1 MSRIFKRFKKDRAGR
16 LSNLPATHGDSSDAS
31 SAPTRSQPS
40 AEPPAQ
46 ALASRPAEKIGLFE
60 LAKGKHNDEKTID
73 VVAVHGLQGDSYQT
87 WTHENGTM
95 WLESILPDK
104 IPYARIMTF
113 GYSSTVAFSSSAAQL
128 EDKSIELINRLTM
141 KRASVE
147 NGSTRPI
154 IFVCHSLGGILV
166 KKALILAHERSSD
179 THYRNILDNT
189 KAIAFLGVPHRGADA
204 AWWFGFAASSLQGAT
219 LGMTHTA
226 LVKDLQK
233 ASPTLATIS
242 KQFVDRGKSLKI
254 YTFYETRK
262 LSGVVVCHMCS
273 FMFLLLIYYRL
284 LMSSQ
289 HSSIFQ
295 MKSYS
300 R

>member
-1 MSRIFKRFKKDRAGR
+1 MSKIFNRFKKGRAGR
-16 LSNLPATHGDSSDAS
+16 VSNLPATRSESSNAS
-31 SAPTRSQPS
+31 SAPALSQNS
-40 AEPPAQ
+40 AEPPTHAP
-46 ALASRPAEKIGLFE
+46 ASQHPQSAGKIGLFE
-60 LAKGKHNDEKTID
+60 LAKGKHDDEKTID
-73 VVAVHGLQGDSYQT
+73 VVAVHGLQGDLYQT

-113 GYSSTVAFSSSAAQL
+113 GYNSAIAFSSSEAML

-141 KRASVE
+141 KRSSVG

-154 IFVCHSLGGILV
+154 VFVCHSLGGILV
-166 KKALILAHERSSD
+166 KRALILAHERSSD

-204 AWWFGFAASSLQGAT
+204 AWWATFAANSLKGAT
-219 LGMTHTA
+219 LGMTTHTA
-226 LVKDLQK
+226 LAKDLQK
-233 ASPTLATIS
+233 ASPTLAAIS

-262 LSGVVVCHMCS
+262 LSGIVVCHIRS
-273 FMFLLLIYYRL
+273 FLFLVLI
-284 LMSSQ
+284 
-289 HSSIFQ
+289 
-295 MKSYS
+295 
-300 R
+300 

>member
-1 MSRIFKRFKKDRAGR
+1 MSKLINRFKKGRAGR
-16 LSNLPATHGDSSDAS
+16 VSNLPATCGESS
-31 SAPTRSQPS
+31 SASALSQNS

-46 ALASRPAEKIGLFE
+46 APASQHPQPAGKAGLFE
-60 LAKGKHNDEKTID
+60 LAKGKHDDEKTID
-73 VVAVHGLQGDSYQT
+73 VVAVHGLQGDLYQT

-113 GYSSTVAFSSSAAQL
+113 GYNSAIAFSSSEAML
-128 EDKSIELINRLTM
+128 EDKSMELINRLSM
-141 KRASVE
+141 KRTSVG

-154 IFVCHSLGGILV
+154 VFVCHSLGGILV

-179 THYRNILDNT
+179 THYRTILDNT

-204 AWWFGFAASSLQGAT
+204 AWWATFAANSLKGAT
-219 LGMTHTA
+219 LGMATHTA
-226 LVKDLQK
+226 LVKNLQK

-262 LSGVVVCHMCS
+262 LSGIVVCHIRS
-273 FMFLLLIYYRL
+273 FLFLVLI
-284 LMSSQ
+284 
-289 HSSIFQ
+289 
-295 MKSYS
+295 
-300 R
+300 

>member
-1 MSRIFKRFKKDRAGR
+1 MPKIFNRFKKDRAGR
-16 LSNLPATHGDSSDAS
+16 PSNLPATRDESSDA
-31 SAPTRSQPS
+31 PS
-40 AEPPAQ
+40 ASALSQISLSAEQSTSIQAPASQ
-46 ALASRPAEKIGLFE
+46 HPQPAEKIGLFE
-60 LAKGKHNDEKTID
+60 LAKGKHDDEKTID

-113 GYSSTVAFSSSAAQL
+113 GYNSTIAFSGSAAKL
-128 EDKSIELINRLTM
+128 EDKSIELINRLTI
-141 KRASVE
+141 KRSSVE

-154 IFVCHSLGGILV
+154 VFVCHSLGGILV
-166 KKALILAHERSSD
+166 KKALILAHERSLD

-204 AWWFGFAASSLQGAT
+204 AWWFGFAASSLKGVT
-219 LGMTHTA
+219 LGVSTHTA

-242 KQFVDRGKSLKI
+242 KQFVNRGKSLKI

-262 LSGVVVCHMCS
+262 LSGIVVCHLRS
-273 FMFLLLIYYRL
+273 FSFSVLIYSRL
-284 LMSSQ
+284 LMKNQ
-289 HSSIFQ
+289 PF
-295 MKSYS
+295 
-300 R
+300 

>member
-1 MSRIFKRFKKDRAGR
+1 MSKLLNKFKKDRTGR
-16 LSNLPATHGDSSDAS
+16 PSNLPAESSNAS
-31 SAPTRSQPS
+31 SASALSQNS
-40 AEPPAQ
+40 AEPPTQ
-46 ALASRPAEKIGLFE
+46 APTSQHPQHPQPAEKIGLFE
-60 LAKGKHNDEKTID
+60 LAKGKHDDEKTID

-113 GYSSTVAFSSSAAQL
+113 GYNSIIAFSSSEAKL

-141 KRASVE
+141 KRSAVE

-154 IFVCHSLGGILV
+154 VFVCHSLGGILV

-189 KAIAFLGVPHRGADA
+189 KGIAFLGVPHRGADA
-204 AWWFGFAASSLQGAT
+204 AWWFNFAASSLKGAT
-219 LGMTHTA
+219 LGMSTHTA

-262 LSGVVVCHMCS
+262 LSGVVVCHIRS
-273 FMFLLLIYYRL
+273 FLTFVLI
-284 LMSSQ
+284 
-289 HSSIFQ
+289 
-295 MKSYS
+295 
-300 R
+300 

>member
-1 MSRIFKRFKKDRAGR
+1 MSKIFNRFKKGRAGR
-16 LSNLPATHGDSSDAS
+16 VSNLPATRGESS
-31 SAPTRSQPS
+31 SASAQSQNS
-40 AEPPAQ
+40 AEPPTQAPASQHAQ
-46 ALASRPAEKIGLFE
+46 PAGKAGLFE
-60 LAKGKHNDEKTID
+60 LAKGKHDDEKTID
-73 VVAVHGLQGDSYQT
+73 VVAVHGLQGDLYQT

-113 GYSSTVAFSSSAAQL
+113 GYNSAIAFSSSEAML
-128 EDKSIELINRLTM
+128 EDKSMELINRLSM
-141 KRASVE
+141 KRSSVG

-154 IFVCHSLGGILV
+154 VFVCHSLGGILV

-179 THYRNILDNT
+179 IHYRTILDNT

-204 AWWFGFAASSLQGAT
+204 AWWATFAANSLKGAT
-219 LGMTHTA
+219 LGMTTHTD

-233 ASPTLATIS
+233 ASPTLATTS

-262 LSGVVVCHMCS
+262 LSGIVVCQIRS
-273 FMFLLLIYYRL
+273 FLFLVLI
-284 LMSSQ
+284 
-289 HSSIFQ
+289 
-295 MKSYS
+295 
-300 R
+300 